1 MSGGRR
7 GGGGGSGGGGV
18 VVVPGLP
25 RPARAR
31 GRSMFS
37 NYVHYKLATER
48 SLKIFI

>member
-1 MSGGRR
+1 MGGR
-7 GGGGGSGGGGV
+7 GGGEGGEGEGGGV
-18 VVVPGLP
+18 P
-25 RPARAR
+25 RPARAG